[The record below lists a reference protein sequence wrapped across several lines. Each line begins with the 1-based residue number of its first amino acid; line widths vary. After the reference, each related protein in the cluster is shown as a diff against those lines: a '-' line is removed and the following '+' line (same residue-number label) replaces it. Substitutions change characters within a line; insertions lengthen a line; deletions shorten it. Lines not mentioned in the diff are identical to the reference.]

1 MQFIENLF
9 LIEDDPFEG
18 IVVIESAIDTEI
30 CTRISDCLL
39 YTSFGLKA
47 IAHNISK
54 MAARRAVRHLGE
66 AKSLKKTHYWRR
78 TIQINDE
85 RKKKAA

>member
-30 CTRISDCLL
+30 CTRISVVKGIYLDMVFPNLCKVYFWL
-39 YTSFGLKA
+39 
-47 IAHNISK
+47 IAATVPGISRS
-54 MAARRAVRHLGE
+54 RRNQGHKIVDGQLAF
-66 AKSLKKTHYWRR
+66 T
-78 TIQINDE
+78 
-85 RKKKAA
+85 